1 MKKLVFLA
9 GWIFFAITVSAQ
21 TWCTPST
28 LIPYS
33 ADMPGITRFRLNTI
47 DRTSADL
54 ENYPNNS
61 YVHTGLS
68 TTLVAGETYPVTI
81 DFTVHQIICPD
92 MNLRI
97 WVDLNHD
104 GQLDDVGE
112 TLLSIDHVL
121 PSTYNGSITIPINAI
136 LGATRLRATAKMSDL
151 GGHSLPTPC
160 DFPADPLGYHGEIE
174 DYDVTIVAGTGIGD
188 LISPIAN
195 MGVLQAMDG
204 TAILAY
210 SLAHPAPVEI
220 RVHDVTGKLLETLV
234 NGVVGSDDARIEL
247 PKLAQGHYVVTL
259 RTGSYSR
266 STHYVITG

>member
-1 MKKLVFLA
+1 MKKLFFLPV
-9 GWIFFAITVSAQ
+9 WIFFATMVSAQ

-47 DRTSADL
+47 DRTSSDL

-61 YVHTGLS
+61 YVLTGLS

-112 TLLSIDHVL
+112 TLLSIDHLL
-121 PSTYNGSITIPINAI
+121 PSTYNGSITIPETAM
-136 LGATRLRATAKMSDL
+136 LGSTRLRATAKMSNL

-160 DFPADPLGYHGEIE
+160 DFPADPLGYHGEME
-174 DYDVTIVAGTGIGD
+174 DYDVNIVAGTGISD
-188 LISPIAN
+188 LTSPITD
-195 MGVLQAMDG
+195 MRVLQAIDG

-210 SLAHPAPVEI
+210 SLTDPMPVEI
-220 RVHDVTGKLLETLV
+220 QIHDVTGKLLGTLV
-234 NGVVGSDDARIEL
+234 NSDAGAEGARIEL

-259 RTGSYSR
+259 RIGAYLR
-266 STHYVITG
+266 SAHYLIIG